1 MPSAD
6 AMLGIVTFPG
16 AVPDFP
22 LQAVAAD
29 SLLPPRLARMKM
41 YFDRLGTRSAAEQRI
56 EPSPDR
62 FTLWARLSDGSV
74 LGLHQVEGV
83 WQLTRVPVPSE
94 AARLLHLP
102 DVVEARNELVWVEIA
117 PTRVDLIRN
126 GERLPLWQTDVPT
139 TPTPRALPL
148 PELS

>member
-6 AMLGIVTFPG
+6 AMLEIVTFPG

-22 LQAVAAD
+22 LQAVVAD

-41 YFDRLGTRSAAEQRI
+41 YFDRLGTRSAAEQRM

-62 FTLWARLSDGSV
+62 FALWARLSDGNV
-74 LGLHQVEGV
+74 LGLQHLEGV

-102 DVVEARNELVWVEIA
+102 DVVEARNELVWVELA

-139 TPTPRALPL
+139 MPTPRALPL